1 MISTVTSTVIT
12 VITSVTSTSTS
23 TSTSTTSTVAALSF
37 AASLALVSIL
47 TLFALLLQ
55 KELATA
61 SNAPRLKVLGHTID
75 VALVPLFMTF
85 VMVAVARVVEVLR

>member
-1 MISTVTSTVIT
+1 MISTVTSTVVT
-12 VITSVTSTSTS
+12 TITSS

-61 SNAPRLKVLGHTID
+61 SNTPRLKVLGRTID

-85 VMVAVARVVEVLR
+85 VMVVVARVAEVLR